1 VTDAR
6 FPSRWMGDR
15 RFLKASP
22 DALLLYQFAMWYAV
36 ANRTDGLIE
45 DDDLPLLA
53 RGDARYAPELEKVG
67 LWRRE
72 AGGWLIVDYAD
83 TQTPKAQ
90 LEALD
95 VRRRSDR
102 ERSQRYRDNRKGS
115 KESRDSSRDDKGQD
129 RPGQARKGFDVGSDV
144 NKPVADDDWPE
155 PTPVGAGLPPAVAAD
170 RREPMSV
177 CSICDYPID
186 PAVGRY
192 HPSCYD
198 PELEPAP

>member
-1 VTDAR
+1 
-6 FPSRWMGDR
+6 MGDR

-72 AGGWLIVDYAD
+72 AAGWLIVDYAD

-115 KESRDSSRDDKGQD
+115 KESRDASRDDKGQD
-129 RPGQARKGFDVGSDV
+129 RQGQARKGFDVGSDV

-155 PTPVGAGLPPAVAAD
+155 PAPLGAARESSD
-170 RREPMSV
+170 R
-177 CSICDYPID
+177 CLLCGDPID
-186 PAVGRY
+186 PAAGSV
-192 HPSCYD
+192 HPACEAAES
-198 PELEPAP
+198 EHERTS